1 LSLRGA
7 AGCAGAARPIRHCR
21 AAPIYRKIAR
31 KIAATAEEHAMT
43 SPSFR
48 PVHELIGDIA
58 ARRLSPVDLV
68 EECLARIARLDP
80 RLRAF
85 VSVNA
90 ANARLAA
97 EAADKAVRA
106 GHAVGPLHGIPIAI
120 KDLVE
125 IEGEVAM
132 GGSAAWRGRI
142 APHTATLYRRLLAAG
157 MINLGKTHT
166 VEFAY
171 GGWGT
176 NQHLGTPWNP
186 WDAAT
191 HRTPGGSSSGSGVAV
206 AARMAPCAIGTD
218 TGGSVRIPAAWNGIT
233 GLKTTVGRIST
244 FGVLPLSPTLD
255 TPGPIT
261 RDIEDAALLFGVL
274 QGADPRDRHT
284 RGVHDVDPLAGL
296 RRGVKGLRL
305 ARLPAHERDGIDGEV
320 LAAYDRAVD
329 ALAGLGA
336 EIAEVALPA
345 RFAELGAIN
354 GRIMSAEAYAALAD
368 LVDDNAQRL
377 DQDVRP
383 RVRAGAAISSRDYLT
398 ALAER
403 ERMKASFAA
412 AIEGVDALLTPTA
425 VTPAIPIASVDQSG
439 TPAVFTRW
447 VNFLDLCAAAVPNG
461 LTAGGLPTSLQ
472 IVCRAYA
479 EPLALRIGYA
489 YQAAHDWHLR
499 VPPMA
504 A

>member
-1 LSLRGA
+1 
-7 AGCAGAARPIRHCR
+7 
-21 AAPIYRKIAR
+21 
-31 KIAATAEEHAMT
+31 MT
-43 SPSFR
+43 SSAFL
-48 PVHELIGDIA
+48 PVHTLAVEIA

-68 EECLARIARLDP
+68 DEYLTRIERLEP
-80 RLRAF
+80 RLHAF
-85 VSVNA
+85 ISVNA

-97 EAADKAVRA
+97 EAADKAIRA

-132 GGSAAWRGRI
+132 GGTAAWRDRI
-142 APHTATLYRRLLAAG
+142 APHTATLMRKLMAAG

-191 HRTPGGSSSGSGVAV
+191 HRAPGGSSSGSGVAV
-206 AARMAPCAIGTD
+206 AARMAPWAIGTD

-233 GLKTTVGRIST
+233 GLKTSIGRIST

-261 RDIEDAALLFGVL
+261 RDVEDAALLLTVL
-274 QGADPRDRHT
+274 QGADPRDKQT
-284 RGVHDVDPLAGL
+284 LSVHDVDPMPTLRDGL
-296 RRGVKGLRL
+296 KGLRL
-305 ARLPAHERDGIDGEV
+305 GRLPSEERSAIDAEV
-320 LAAYDRAVD
+320 LAAYDRSID
-329 ALAGLGA
+329 ALATLGA
-336 EIAEVALPA
+336 EIVDLTLPA
-345 RFAELGAIN
+345 RFADLGAIN
-354 GRIMSAEAYAALAD
+354 GRIMSAEAYAALFH
-368 LVDDNAQRL
+368 LVDDNAQKL

-383 RVRAGAAISSRDYLT
+383 RVRAGAAISSKDYLT

-403 ERMKASFAA
+403 ERMKATFDA
-412 AIEGVDALLTPTA
+412 AIESVDALLTPTA
-425 VTPAIPIASVDQSG
+425 LTSALPVSSIDQNTTPA
-439 TPAVFTRW
+439 TFTRW
-447 VNFLDLCAAAVPNG
+447 VNFLDLCALAVPNG
-461 LTAGGLPTSLQ
+461 FTEDELPTSLQ
-472 IVCRAYA
+472 IICRAYA

-489 YQAAHDWHLR
+489 YQSAHDWHLR
-499 VPPMA
+499 VPTMVE
-504 A
+504 

>member
-1 LSLRGA
+1 MISA
-7 AGCAGAARPIRHCR
+7 AFRPIHEL
-21 AAPIYRKIAR
+21 
-31 KIAATAEEHAMT
+31 TAE
-43 SPSFR
+43 
-48 PVHELIGDIA
+48 IA
-58 ARRLSPVDLV
+58 THRLSPVDLV
-68 EECLARIARLDP
+68 DDCIARIERLEP
-80 RLRAF
+80 RLHAF

-97 EAADKAVRA
+97 EGADKAIRA

-132 GGSAAWRGRI
+132 GGTAAWRDRR
-142 APHTATLYRRLLAAG
+142 ARHTATLMRRLMAAG

-186 WDAAT
+186 WDATT
-191 HRTPGGSSSGSGVAV
+191 HRTPGGSSSGSGVVV

-233 GLKTTVGRIST
+233 GLKTTIGRIST

-261 RDIEDAALLFGVL
+261 HDVEDAALLLAVL
-274 QGADPRDRHT
+274 QGEDWRDRHT
-284 RGVHDVDPLAGL
+284 LGVHDVDPMADL

-305 ARLPAHERDGIDGEV
+305 ARLPDDERDGIDAEV
-320 LAAYDRAVD
+320 LAAYDRSVD
-329 ALAGLGA
+329 ALANLGA
-336 EIAEVALPA
+336 EIVDVALPA
-345 RFAELGAIN
+345 RFTDLGAIN
-354 GRIMSAEAYAALAD
+354 GRIMSAESYAALAE
-368 LVDDNAQRL
+368 LVDDNAQPL

-383 RVRAGAAISSRDYLT
+383 RVRAGAAISSRDYLV

-403 ERMKASFAA
+403 ERMKASFNA
-412 AIEGVDALLTPTA
+412 AIEGIDALLTPTA
-425 VTPAIPIASVDQSG
+425 VTPALPVVSIDQSA
-439 TPAVFTRW
+439 TPAMLTRW
-447 VNFLDLCAAAVPNG
+447 VNFLDLCAAAAPNG
-461 LTAGGLPTSLQ
+461 FTAGGLPSSLQ
-472 IVCRAYA
+472 IVCRTYA

>member
-1 LSLRGA
+1 
-7 AGCAGAARPIRHCR
+7 
-21 AAPIYRKIAR
+21 
-31 KIAATAEEHAMT
+31 MT
-43 SPSFR
+43 SAAFL
-48 PVHELIGDIA
+48 PVHTLAAEVA
-58 ARRLSPVDLV
+58 ARRLSPVDLAD
-68 EECLARIARLDP
+68 ECLARIERLEP

-90 ANARLAA
+90 TNARLAA
-97 EAADKAVRA
+97 EAADKAIRA
-106 GHAVGPLHGIPIAI
+106 GHPVGPLHGIPIAI

-132 GGSAAWRGRI
+132 GGSAAWRNRR
-142 APHTATLYRRLLAAG
+142 APHTATLVHRLMAAG

-186 WDAAT
+186 WDATT

-233 GLKTTVGRIST
+233 GLKTSIGRIST

-261 RDIEDAALLFGVL
+261 RDIEDAALLLAVL
-274 QGADPRDRHT
+274 QGEDRRDWHT
-284 RGVHDVDPLAGL
+284 LGVRDVDPMVDL
-296 RRGVKGLRL
+296 RRGVMGLRL
-305 ARLPAHERDGIDGEV
+305 ARLPSDERDGIDAEV
-320 LAAYDRAVD
+320 LAAYDRSVD
-329 ALAGLGA
+329 ALADLGA
-336 EIAEVALPA
+336 EIVDVALPA
-345 RFAELGAIN
+345 RFADLGAIN

-368 LVDDNAQRL
+368 LVDDNAQPL

-383 RVRAGAAISSRDYLT
+383 RIRAGAAISSRDYLV

-403 ERMKASFAA
+403 ERMKASFDA
-412 AIEGVDALLTPTA
+412 AIGGIDALLTPTA
-425 VTPAIPIASVDQSG
+425 VAPAVPVGSIDQNTTPAI
-439 TPAVFTRW
+439 FTRW
-447 VNFLDLCAAAVPNG
+447 VNFLDLCAVAVPNG
-461 LTAGGLPTSLQ
+461 FTAAGLPTSLQ

-479 EPLALRIGYA
+479 EPLALRIGHA

>member
-1 LSLRGA
+1 
-7 AGCAGAARPIRHCR
+7 
-21 AAPIYRKIAR
+21 
-31 KIAATAEEHAMT
+31 MT
-43 SPSFR
+43 SPASL
-48 PVHELIGDIA
+48 PVHTLTANIA

-68 EECLARIARLDP
+68 DECLTRIERLEP
-80 RLRAF
+80 KLHAF

-97 EAADKAVRA
+97 EAADKAIRS

-132 GGSAAWRGRI
+132 GGSAAWRNRM
-142 APHTATLYRRLLAAG
+142 APHTATLMRKLMAAG

-186 WDAAT
+186 WDAST

-206 AARMAPCAIGTD
+206 AARMAPWAIGTD

-233 GLKTTVGRIST
+233 GLKTTIGRVST

-261 RDIEDAALLFGVL
+261 RDVEDAALLLNVL
-274 QGADPRDRHT
+274 QGADQRDKQT
-284 RGVHDVDPLAGL
+284 LSVHDVDPMPNL

-305 ARLPAHERDGIDGEV
+305 GRLPSEEREGIDAEV
-320 LAAYDRAVD
+320 LAAYDRSVD
-329 ALAGLGA
+329 ALATLGA
-336 EIAEVALPA
+336 EIVDVTLPA
-345 RFAELGAIN
+345 RFSDLGAIN
-354 GRIMSAEAYAALAD
+354 GRIMSAEAYAALSL
-368 LVDDNAQRL
+368 LVDDNARQL

-383 RVRAGAAISSRDYLT
+383 RVRAGASISSKDYLT
-398 ALAER
+398 ALVER
-403 ERMKASFAA
+403 ERMKGTFND

-425 VTPAIPIASVDQSG
+425 LTPAIPVSLIDQNT
-439 TPAVFTRW
+439 TPAMFTRW
-447 VNFLDLCAAAVPNG
+447 VNFLDLCALAVPNG
-461 LTAGGLPTSLQ
+461 FTAHGLPTSLQ
-472 IVCRAYA
+472 IICRAYA

-489 YQAAHDWHLR
+489 YQSAHDWHLR
-499 VPPMA
+499 FPPMA